1 VIAVPRSW
9 LREPLVHFVVAGALL
24 FAVDAWRNRD
34 AVEPRGVVRIT
45 SADVEWLSA
54 TWTRQRQRAPS
65 NEELRR
71 LVADSV
77 REELLAREARALGL
91 DEDDTVVR
99 RRLAQKMEFILQDA
113 VRLTGPDEA
122 ELRRSH
128 ARDAA
133 RYRSAAGV
141 SFTQIFFRS
150 DADAQRA
157 VVAIET
163 TSPGE
168 LGDPTLL
175 ARTYDLVDQAAVA
188 DLFGSDFAERLFE
201 LEPGRWSE
209 PIRSQ
214 YGFHVVRVTE
224 RRAAKVLA
232 FEDVRERVRE
242 DWLRDRRSD
251 AEKLLLHALL
261 EKYELIV
268 DDAVE
273 PWLGPLADANR

>member
-1 VIAVPRSW
+1 MASPW
-9 LREPLVHFVVAGALL
+9 LREPLLHFVVAGALL

-54 TWTRQRQRAPS
+54 SWTRQRQRAPS
-65 NEELRR
+65 DEELRR

-122 ELRRSH
+122 ELRRSYD
-128 ARDAA
+128 RDPA
-133 RYRSAAGV
+133 RYRTVAGV
-141 SFTQIFFRS
+141 SFTQLFFRS
-150 DADAQRA
+150 EADARRA
-157 VVAIET
+157 VAAVET
-163 TSPGE
+163 TPSDDV
-168 LGDPTLL
+168 GDPTLL
-175 ARTYDLVDQAAVA
+175 ARHYDLVDEAAVA
-188 DLFGSDFAERLFE
+188 DLFGSAFAERLFG
-201 LEPGRWSE
+201 LEPRRWSG

-224 RRAAKVLA
+224 RRDAQTRS
-232 FEDVRERVRE
+232 FEEVRERVHE

-251 AEKLLLHALL
+251 AETLLLHALL

-273 PWLGPLADANR
+273 PWLGPLADASR